1 MALIDG
7 SVGLILAPRGKL
19 VRVVT
24 FTFASDKVTRLEAI
38 ADPGRLRELDLAV
51 L

>member
-1 MALIDG
+1 
-7 SVGLILAPRGKL
+7 VLAPRGKL

-24 FTFASDKVTRLEAI
+24 FAFANDKVTLVEAI
-38 ADPGRLRELDLAV
+38 ADPDRLRELDLAV